1 MAISIRE
8 VTEIDRRTAR
18 RLGLTGEKVNEV
30 IGVWAEEYLKFER
43 ENATVTTAVPAPVKR
58 APAKKA
64 AAKKATTTKA
74 VKPPRTRQSIGKE
87 ATATEQPPTEGAAL
101 VQAEGSPS

>member
-43 ENATVTTAVPAPVKR
+43 ENPEAPVQAA
-58 APAKKA
+58 APAKPPAKR
-64 AAKKATTTKA
+64 AAKKAPAKAA
-74 VKPPRTRQSIGKE
+74 VKAPRTRQSIGKE
-87 ATATEQPPTEGAAL
+87 GAGTEQQPDLTAA
-101 VQAEGSPS
+101 QGSPS